1 MKRDIDKDIN
11 LIKDVLSN
19 KNIEEMTKLEKSK
32 MNQNRKMNMTYFLE
46 KVFFNALDAD
56 SEKRN

>member
-32 MNQNRKMNMTYFLE
+32 MN
-46 KVFFNALDAD
+46 
-56 SEKRN
+56 